1 MSKKTISTFI
11 LWAIGL
17 IGGVLVSEQVISG
30 ETLASIQGY
39 AGMALAGGTISI
51 GLILGA
57 INLIPTSTA
66 KDIVEKIGK
75 DKVNKVFDTVEN
87 VVDEVSQLKDIINDL
102 RNELQLER
110 EARNELGVYD
120 SLSQDT
126 KDKLNV

>member
-1 MSKKTISTFI
+1 MTKKTISTFI
-11 LWAIGL
+11 LSAIGL

-66 KDIVEKIGK
+66 QNIVEKIGK
-75 DKVNKVFDTVEN
+75 DKVEKVFDTVEN
-87 VVDEVSQLKDIINDL
+87 VVDEVSELKSIIVEL

>member
-1 MSKKTISTFI
+1 MSKKSISTFI
-11 LWAIGL
+11 LSAIGL

-66 KDIVEKIGK
+66 QNIVDKIGK
-75 DKVNKVFDTVEN
+75 DKVEKVFDTVET
-87 VVDEVSQLKDIINDL
+87 VVDEVSQLKQIIIEL
-102 RNELQLER
+102 RTQLELER